1 MHSWH
6 TGCFNGQQNFDCG
19 ASALQAGELVEILK
33 GFPGFINGVDWAVA
47 LRDAGLDADSAINGQ
62 PLTRAA
68 YAVIIDCLLN
78 PFNAFDVD
86 LQGKLIL

>member
-1 MHSWH
+1 M
-6 TGCFNGQQNFDCG
+6 
-19 ASALQAGELVEILK
+19 QAGELVEILK

-62 PLTRAA
+62 PLTRSA

>member
-1 MHSWH
+1 M
-6 TGCFNGQQNFDCG
+6 
-19 ASALQAGELVEILK
+19 QAGELVEILK

-62 PLTRAA
+62 PLTRSA
-68 YAVIIDCLLN
+68 YAVIIDSLLD

>member
-1 MHSWH
+1 MQ
-6 TGCFNGQQNFDCG
+6 G
-19 ASALQAGELVEILK
+19 GELVEILK

-62 PLTRAA
+62 PLTRSA
-68 YAVIIDCLLN
+68 YAVIIDSLLD

>member
-1 MHSWH
+1 M
-6 TGCFNGQQNFDCG
+6 
-19 ASALQAGELVEILK
+19 QAGELVEILK

-62 PLTRAA
+62 PVTRSA
-68 YAVIIDCLLN
+68 YAVIIDSLLD